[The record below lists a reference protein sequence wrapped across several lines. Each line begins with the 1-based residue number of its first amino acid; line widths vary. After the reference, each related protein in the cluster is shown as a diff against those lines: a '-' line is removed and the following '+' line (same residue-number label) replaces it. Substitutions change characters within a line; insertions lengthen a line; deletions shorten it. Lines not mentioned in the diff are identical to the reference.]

1 MLEDDAFQVLKEYQE
16 KHKMTTR
23 DEATTAILRE
33 FAKRRKA

>member
-16 KHKMTTR
+16 KHEINTR

-33 FAKRRKA
+33 FAKKRRG